1 MMDNILHIVP
11 YTAEHGRFILSCQMN
26 HALMDKDARFEGDAM
41 NLVQDHLSFTGLV
54 GKKPI
59 FAAGMKMIWGQV
71 AEGWVIATQD
81 VWDHPLLVARAIK
94 KDFARVAKQYNIKI
108 LSDEI
113 YTDLTFDKSYESISK
128 FCPENTFISGGLSKW
143 CGAGGW
149 RLGFFAVPNGQKDF
163 LNALKT
169 LASESYSCLLYTS
182 PSPRD

>member
-41 NLVQDHLSFTGLV
+41 NLVQDHLSFTGMV

-81 VWDHPLLVARAIK
+81 VWDHPLSVARAIK
-94 KDFARVAKQYNIKI
+94 KDFAKVAR
-108 LSDEI
+108 SD
-113 YTDLTFDKSYESISK
+113 FDKGIRFAEWLGL
-128 FCPENTFISGGLSKW
+128 ENEGLMKHY
-143 CGAGGW
+143 
-149 RLGFFAVPNGQKDF
+149 GFDGSDQYRYARIF
-163 LNALKT
+163 
-169 LASESYSCLLYTS
+169 
-182 PSPRD
+182 